1 MLEFSINKIYIFFNI
16 RVGLLSESEAE
27 DDPQNHVTLPQKLS
41 SRGNMESGK
50 SAIRLSELGP
60 RLTLQLIK
68 IEDGLLDGEVLYHD
82 LIHKSEEEK
91 AEIQKRRELKK

>member
-1 MLEFSINKIYIFFNI
+1 M
-16 RVGLLSESEAE
+16 LSESEAE
-27 DDPQNHVTLPQKLS
+27 DDPANHVTLPQKLVT
-41 SRGNMESGK
+41 RGNMESGK

-82 LIHKSEEEK
+82 IVQKTEEEK
-91 AEIQKRRELKK
+91 AEIQRRREQKK